1 MLNKIHGFLY
11 CFILLL
17 LSSLPNRAHANSILS
32 KNISVHVTQMRL
44 GTVLKTIEEK
54 GNFYFSY
61 NSNIVKTDSLV
72 TVNADN
78 WTIKEVL
85 DHMLSYRFEYREAKN
100 FVILRYAPLQLTIV
114 TDKAA
119 TEGDS
124 YTISGTVT
132 DEQTGKKLP
141 NASVY
146 SHEELQSALTDKDG
160 RFELNLHNQGRPVTI
175 TIGKEFYKDTTITFL
190 ADVKVISTDTAAA
203 KKKTLLGYILSN
215 DYDGV
220 EKTALGKLFLSTKQQ
235 IQAANL
241 GGLIAQAPFQ
251 ASAIPGVSTHGDFSG
266 QVVNVVSLNAV
277 GGYNAGV
284 EGFELGL
291 IFNLDKGDVGAVQIA
306 GIFNVVGGS
315 VNGVQL
321 GGLYNNVLGNVRGIQ
336 LSLMHNSVKQDLNGI
351 QLSGLYNHTRGSV
364 RGIQLGAIG
373 NIAGKNSDAVQ
384 VAAIGNIA
392 SQKFDGLQVAGLF
405 NYAKHLTGVQIGL
418 VNIADTSSGFS
429 IGLLN
434 IINSGYH
441 KLVIS
446 TNETQNL
453 NLAFKNGNSKLYT
466 IWQGGLRFDG
476 DGKLYSFGL
485 GFGREFG
492 LGRKLAINTELGS
505 SYLYQGTWLKTNQLS
520 KFNLDLTFKTAKM
533 FSISAGPSLNF
544 LYSDQRSRVDGYAYV
559 RDLHHSFIE
568 GNRNWT
574 GWVGWSVGINLF

>member
-1 MLNKIHGFLY
+1 LFFRILA
-11 CFILLL
+11 IALLL
-17 LSSLPNRAHANSILS
+17 LGSLTNRAHASSILS

-85 DHMLSYRFEYREAKN
+85 DHMLSYRFEYHEAKN
-100 FVILRYAPLQLTIV
+100 FVILRYAPLQLNIV

-119 TEGDS
+119 TQGDS

-132 DEQTGKKLP
+132 DDETGKKLL

-146 SHEELQSALTDKDG
+146 SHEELQSVLTDKDG

-175 TIGKEFYKDTTITFL
+175 TISKEFYKDTTITFL
-190 ADVKVISTDTAAA
+190 ADVQVTSTDTTI
-203 KKKTLLGYILSN
+203 KKKSLLGYILSD
-215 DYDGV
+215 DYSGV

-235 IQAANL
+235 VEAANL
-241 GGLIAQAPFQ
+241 RGLIAQAPFQ
-251 ASAIPGVSTHGDFSG
+251 ASAIPGVSTHGDFGG

-284 EGFELGL
+284 DGFEMGL

-315 VNGVQL
+315 VNGLQL
-321 GGLYNNVLGNVRGIQ
+321 GGLYNNVLGNVSGIQ
-336 LSLMHNSVKQDLNGI
+336 LSLLHNSVKQDMNGI

-364 RGIQLGAIG
+364 RGIQLSAIG
-373 NIAGKNSDAVQ
+373 NIAGKNSDALQ
-384 VAAIGNIA
+384 LAALGNVA
-392 SQKFDGLQVAGLF
+392 SKKF

-453 NLAFKNGNSKLYT
+453 NLAFKNGNNKLYT
-466 IWQGGLRFDG
+466 IWQGGMRFD
-476 DGKLYSFGL
+476 DNSKLYSFGL

-492 LGRKLAINTELGS
+492 LGKRIALNTELGS

-520 KFNLDLTFKTAKM
+520 KFDLDLTFKVAKM
-533 FSISAGPSLNF
+533 FSISAGPSFNF
-544 LYSDQRSRVDGYAYV
+544 LYSDQRSRVEGYAYV
-559 RDLHHSFIE
+559 RNLHHSFIE

>member
-1 MLNKIHGFLY
+1 MLYKLHRYLNYTIA
-11 CFILLL
+11 LLL
-17 LSSLPNRAHANSILS
+17 LTALTARADSILS
-32 KNISVHVTQMRL
+32 KSISVHVTEMRL
-44 GTVLKTIEEK
+44 GTVLKTIEQK

-72 TVNADN
+72 TINADN

-85 DHMLSYRFEYREAKN
+85 DHMLSYRFEYRESKN
-100 FVILRYAPLQLTIV
+100 FIILRYAPLQLTIV

-124 YTISGTVT
+124 YNISGTIT
-132 DEQTGKKLP
+132 DEQTGHKLP

-146 SHEELQSALTDKDG
+146 SHEQLQSVLTDKEGHFDITLRNEG
-160 RFELNLHNQGRPVTI
+160 QPITLTI
-175 TIGKEFYKDTTITFL
+175 SREFYKDTTVTFL
-190 ADVKVISTDTAAA
+190 TDVTVRSTDTTL
-203 KKKTLLGYILSN
+203 KKKKSLLGYILSD
-215 DYDGV
+215 DYSGV
-220 EKTALGKLFLSTKQQ
+220 ENTSLGKLFLSTKQQ

-251 ASAIPGVSTHGDFSG
+251 ASAIPGVSTHGNFSG

-284 EGFELGL
+284 DGFEMGI

-315 VNGVQL
+315 VNGIQL

-336 LSLMHNSVKQDLNGI
+336 LALLHNSVKQNMNGL
-351 QLSGLYNHTRGSV
+351 QLSALYNHTRGSV

-373 NIAGKNSDAVQ
+373 NIAGKNSDALQ
-384 VAAIGNIA
+384 IGGIGNVA
-392 SQKFDGLQVAGLF
+392 QKKFGGLQVAGLF
-405 NYAKHLTGVQIGL
+405 NYARHLTGVQLAL

-441 KLVIS
+441 KLAIS
-446 TNETQNL
+446 TNETQNI
-453 NLAFKNGNSKLYT
+453 NLAFKNGNSNLYT
-466 IWQGGLRFDG
+466 IWQGGMRIDG
-476 DGKLYSFGL
+476 NNKLYSFGL

-492 LGRKLAINTELGS
+492 LGRHLAINTEIGS
-505 SYLYQGTWLKTNQLS
+505 SYLYQGTWLKTNQLN
-520 KFNLDLTFKTAKM
+520 KFNLDFTYKVSRK
-533 FSISAGPSLNF
+533 FSIFAGPSLNF
-544 LYSDQRSRVDGYAYV
+544 LYSDQRTPVNGYAYV
-559 RDLHHSFIE
+559 RDLHHSFIRD
-568 GNRNWT
+568 NRNWS
-574 GWVGWSVGINLF
+574 GWVGWSFGVNLF